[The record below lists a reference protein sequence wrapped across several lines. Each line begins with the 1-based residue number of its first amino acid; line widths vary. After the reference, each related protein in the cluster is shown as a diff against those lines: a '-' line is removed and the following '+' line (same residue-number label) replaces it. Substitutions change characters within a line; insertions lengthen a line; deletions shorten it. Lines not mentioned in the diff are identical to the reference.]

1 MSETI
6 GNTQPTKATQPNMT
20 QDPAPDQ
27 EQGGT
32 TQEIKAKPKKK
43 LGGHIGR
50 FFLNVLIFLLIV
62 GIGVFGG
69 YRAGISIRLNKEAEL
84 VTQQL
89 SDQFSRAL
97 VDIQFGNYN
106 AAQTRL
112 EYIIRIDPSF
122 PGAMDKL
129 TEVMVLSTI
138 PTATP
143 VVSPTPQLIVD
154 DTNYEALLAQAQQL
168 VAAGQWQNA
177 LTVLD
182 TLRAK
187 DSTFHTVD
195 VDGMYYFSLRNLGVD
210 FIKAG
215 NLEGGIYELT
225 LAERFGPL
233 DNIAHILRD
242 NARAY
247 INAASF
253 WELDWQRAADQFYA
267 LNGSGI
273 WDGTMTATERYR
285 IAAMRYGDQLYADG
299 QFCDANDQYQA
310 AQTAGELD
318 ADVVGR
324 ANQAYLACYPPTG
337 TVAPTLP
344 ATATIDPSVIVPT
357 NTPDGGGAV
366 PTATTVPPTAT
377 LVPLTATPEPTATPV
392 PHPLNLCSKPRR
404 PGRWRSF
411 FGCTCW
417 LLLPGWAGWLPSLS
431 WSCRR
436 QNLH

>member
-6 GNTQPTKATQPNMT
+6 GNTQPTKATQPNMS
-20 QDPAPDQ
+20 QEPAPDL

-32 TQEIKAKPKKK
+32 TQEIEIKAKPKRK
-43 LGGHIGR
+43 LGGRIGR
-50 FFLNVLIFLLIV
+50 FFLNVLIVLVIV
-62 GIGVFGG
+62 GIGIFGG
-69 YRAGISIRLNKEAEL
+69 YRAGISIRLDKEQEL

-97 VDIQFGNYN
+97 VDIQFGNYD
-106 AAQTRL
+106 AAKTRL
-112 EYIIRIDPSF
+112 EYIIGIDPSF

-129 TEVMVLSTI
+129 TEVMVLSTV

-143 VVSPTPQLIVD
+143 VVTPTPQLIVD
-154 DTNYEALLAQAQQL
+154 DTNYDALLAQAQQL
-168 VAAGQWQNA
+168 IAAGQWQNA

-195 VDGMYYFSLRNLGVD
+195 VDGMYYFALRNLGVD
-210 FIKAG
+210 MIKEG

-233 DNIAHILRD
+233 DNVAHVLRD

-253 WELDWQRAADQFYA
+253 WELDWQRATQQFAA

-299 QFCDANDQYQA
+299 KFCDAYEQYQG

-318 ADVVGR
+318 ADVAGR
-324 ANQAYLACYPPTG
+324 AHQAYLACYPPTG
-337 TVAPTLP
+337 TPAPTLQ
-344 ATATIDPSVIVPT
+344 ATSTTDTSVVPT
-357 NTPDGGGAV
+357 NTSQGGGPAPTNTTAPPPAATDTPV
-366 PTATTVPPTAT
+366 PVPPTDTPVPPTA
-377 LVPLTATPEPTATPV
+377 ATP
-392 PHPLNLCSKPRR
+392 
-404 PGRWRSF
+404 
-411 FGCTCW
+411 
-417 LLLPGWAGWLPSLS
+417 
-431 WSCRR
+431 
-436 QNLH
+436 

>member
-6 GNTQPTKATQPNMT
+6 GNTQPTKATQPNMS
-20 QDPAPDQ
+20 QEPSPDL

-32 TQEIKAKPKKK
+32 TQEIEFKAKPKRK
-43 LGGHIGR
+43 LGGRIGR
-50 FFLNVLIFLLIV
+50 FFLNVLIVLVIV
-62 GIGVFGG
+62 GIGIFGG
-69 YRAGISIRLNKEAEL
+69 YRAGISIRLDKEQEL

-97 VDIQFGNYN
+97 VDIQFGNYD
-106 AAQTRL
+106 AAKTRL
-112 EYIIRIDPSF
+112 EYIIGIDPSF

-129 TEVMVLSTI
+129 TEVMVLSTV

-143 VVSPTPQLIVD
+143 VVTPTPQLIVD
-154 DTNYEALLAQAQQL
+154 DTNYDALLAQAQQL
-168 VAAGQWQNA
+168 IAAGQWQNA

-195 VDGMYYFSLRNLGVD
+195 VDGMYYFALRNLGVD
-210 FIKAG
+210 MIKEG

-233 DNIAHILRD
+233 DNVAHVLRD

-253 WELDWQRAADQFYA
+253 WELDWQRATQQFAA

-299 QFCDANDQYQA
+299 KFCDAYEQYQG

-318 ADVVGR
+318 SDVAGR
-324 ANQAYLACYPPTG
+324 AHQAYLACYPPTG
-337 TVAPTLP
+337 TPAPTLQ
-344 ATATIDPSVIVPT
+344 ATPTTDTSVVPTNPTQGGGTGPT
-357 NTPDGGGAV
+357 NTPAS
-366 PTATTVPPTAT
+366 TATA
-377 LVPLTATPEPTATPV
+377 APTATPM
-392 PHPLNLCSKPRR
+392 PAATNTPETPTT
-404 PGRWRSF
+404 P
-411 FGCTCW
+411 
-417 LLLPGWAGWLPSLS
+417 
-431 WSCRR
+431 
-436 QNLH
+436 